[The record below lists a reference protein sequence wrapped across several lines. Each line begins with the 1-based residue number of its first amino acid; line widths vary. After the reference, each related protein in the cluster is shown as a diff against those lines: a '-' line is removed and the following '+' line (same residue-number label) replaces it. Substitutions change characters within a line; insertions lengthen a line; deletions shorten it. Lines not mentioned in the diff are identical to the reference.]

1 MYMYTCN
8 SLNFISFENM
18 FHMFE
23 YYEAN
28 MMQYK
33 TLGFIILF
41 IFFSW
46 HIIYILIYLK
56 VNK

>member
-8 SLNFISFENM
+8 SLNFVSFENM

-41 IFFSW
+41 IFFSCY
-46 HIIYILIYLK
+46 IIFILIYLK